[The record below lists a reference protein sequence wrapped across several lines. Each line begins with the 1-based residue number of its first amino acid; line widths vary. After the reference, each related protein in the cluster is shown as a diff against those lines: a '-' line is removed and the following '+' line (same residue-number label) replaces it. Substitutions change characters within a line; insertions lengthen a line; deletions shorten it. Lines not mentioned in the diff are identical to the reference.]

1 MILNSIRRLFS
12 YDLGV
17 DLGTAYTSVYVKGKG
32 IVANEPSVIVIKDDG
47 KEARQV
53 VAVGGP
59 AKDMVGRTPTRINA
73 IRPMKDGVIADFQA
87 AQMML
92 EYFIKKANNN
102 RKGIVKSRIVLS
114 VPIEINEIEKKA
126 LIESAKVAGA
136 SEVYL
141 LEAVIGAAIGAG
153 LSVEEPVGN
162 MIVDIGAGKTEVA
175 VISLG
180 GIVIGKSVTAGGDS
194 MDQAIVHYIKSKYNR
209 VIGERTAESV
219 KIKLGQTLNNG
230 NSRHIKMNL
239 SDLSIGMSSTMDISS
254 EEVNEALT
262 PTISSIIATI
272 RQTFEVTPPQLV
284 SDIADNGIT
293 LTGGGALLGGLDKL
307 IQEETGLLVRLADQ
321 PLLCVVLGLG
331 KALDNFDF
339 LRGVS

>member
-1 MILNSIRRLFS
+1 MIFDSIGRLFS

-32 IVANEPSVIVIKDDG
+32 IITNEPSVVVMKDDG

-53 VAVGGP
+53 VAVGGQ
-59 AKDMVGRTPTRINA
+59 AKNMVGRTPNRIKA
-73 IRPMKDGVIADFQA
+73 IRPIKDGVIADFQA

-162 MIVDIGAGKTEVA
+162 MIVDIGAGKTEIA

-180 GIVIGKSVTAGGDS
+180 GIVVGKSLSTGGDS
-194 MDQAIVHYIKSKYNR
+194 MDQAIVHYVKNRYNR
-209 VIGERTAESV
+209 VIGEGTAESV
-219 KIKLGQTLNNG
+219 KIKLGQTLNDGNNG
-230 NSRHIKMNL
+230 HIKMNL
-239 SDLSIGMSSTMDISS
+239 SDLSVGIPTTMDISS
-254 EEVNEALT
+254 E
-262 PTISSIIATI
+262 
-272 RQTFEVTPPQLV
+272 V
-284 SDIADNGIT
+284 SKIKVGKKCRNKVKYKNDMFWEH
-293 LTGGGALLGGLDKL
+293 GGAIWPKKELFSN
-307 IQEETGLLVRLADQ
+307 I
-321 PLLCVVLGLG
+321 
-331 KALDNFDF
+331 
-339 LRGVS
+339 

>member
-1 MILNSIRRLFS
+1 MIFDSIRRLFS

-32 IVANEPSVIVIKDDG
+32 VITNEPSVVVMKDDE
-47 KEARQV
+47 KEARHV
-53 VAVGGP
+53 VAVGGQ
-59 AKDMVGRTPTRINA
+59 AKDMVGRTPNRIKA
-73 IRPMKDGVIADFQA
+73 IRPIKDGVIADFQA

-162 MIVDIGAGKTEVA
+162 MIVDLGGGKTEIA

-180 GIVIGKSVTAGGDS
+180 GIVVGKSLSTGGDS
-194 MDQAIVHYIKSKYNR
+194 MDQAIVHYVKNRYNR
-209 VIGERTAESV
+209 VIGEGMAESV
-219 KIKLGQTLNNG
+219 KIKLGQTLNDGNNG
-230 NSRHIKMNL
+230 HIKVNL
-239 SDLSIGMSSTMDISS
+239 SDLSMGVPTTINISS
-254 EEVNEALT
+254 EEVNEALA
-262 PTISSIIATI
+262 PSMSSIIEAI
-272 RQTFEVTPPQLV
+272 KQTFEVTPPQLV
-284 SDIADNGIT
+284 GDIADNGIT

-307 IQEETGLLVRLADQ
+307 IQEETGLPVRVAEQ

-339 LRGVS
+339 LKDVN

>member
-1 MILNSIRRLFS
+1 MIFDSIRRLFS

-32 IVANEPSVIVIKDDG
+32 VITNEPSVVVMKDDE
-47 KEARQV
+47 KEARHV
-53 VAVGGP
+53 VAVGGQ
-59 AKDMVGRTPTRINA
+59 AKDMVGRTPNRIKA
-73 IRPMKDGVIADFQA
+73 IRPIKDGVIADFQA

-162 MIVDIGAGKTEVA
+162 MIVDLGGGKTEIA

-180 GIVIGKSVTAGGDS
+180 GIVVGKSLSTGGDS
-194 MDQAIVHYIKSKYNR
+194 MDQAIVHYVKNRYNR
-209 VIGERTAESV
+209 VIGEGMAESV
-219 KIKLGQTLNNG
+219 KIKLGQTLNDGNNG
-230 NSRHIKMNL
+230 HIKVNL
-239 SDLSIGMSSTMDISS
+239 SDLSMGVPTTINISS
-254 EEVNEALT
+254 EEVNEALA
-262 PTISSIIATI
+262 PSMSSIIEAI
-272 RQTFEVTPPQLV
+272 KQTFEVTPPQLV
-284 SDIADNGIT
+284 GDIADNGIT

-307 IQEETGLLVRLADQ
+307 IQEETGLPVRVAEQ
-321 PLLCVVLGLG
+321 PLVCVVLGLG

-339 LRGVS
+339 LKDVN